1 MDYKELARDAKV
13 MAESFRQ
20 DGNVYLPNRLDMHA
34 EAITELAS
42 KTEELEKQLAEMKQ
56 NCEMY
61 GGEVGITSAFEQVD
75 KLKKQLAE
83 AKLNRPFELSGQ
95 GAENFA
101 LAIQLSEMQQK
112 LKEVTAERDAAIAR
126 AKKAEDQRN
135 NLFVLLDD
143 VCKNVRERHVDDSVC
158 GLCEYDGATIGES
171 GEWTCECPGF
181 ERDDCFCMKK
191 SIRKNYGQKGE

>member
-1 MDYKELARDAKV
+1 MDYKKLIE
-13 MAESFRQ
+13 
-20 DGNVYLPNRLDMHA
+20 RLREETYWLGSSQPYSREMHPKICDEA
-34 EAITELAS
+34 VEAITELS
-42 KTEELEKQLAEMKQ
+42 GKVGELEKQLSE
-56 NCEMY
+56 
-61 GGEVGITSAFEQVD
+61 S
-75 KLKKQLAE
+75 
-83 AKLNRPFELSGQ
+83 KLNRPIELSGQ

-101 LAIQLSEMQQK
+101 LATQLSEMQQK
-112 LKEVTAERDAAIAR
+112 LKEVTAERDAAIER

-158 GLCEYDGATIGES
+158 GLCEYDGASIGES

-191 SIRKNYGQKGE
+191 SIREKYDQKGE